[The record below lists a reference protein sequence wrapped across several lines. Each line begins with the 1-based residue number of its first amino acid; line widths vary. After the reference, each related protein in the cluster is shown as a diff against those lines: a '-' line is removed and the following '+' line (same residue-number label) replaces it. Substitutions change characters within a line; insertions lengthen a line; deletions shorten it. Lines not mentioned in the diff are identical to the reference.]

1 MGSLRFFVSLVTS
14 EFLGPKDTP
23 VFSLA
28 SLTWTLKTQGF
39 YSCLPFCQYPVVLW
53 YLWETVNTHTRARA
67 TEIIIG
73 ELWKLQKSINHVSL

>member
-39 YSCLPFCQYPVVLW
+39 YSCLPFCQCPVVLW
-53 YLWETVNTHTRARA
+53 YLWETKITGEKKA
-67 TEIIIG
+67 TEIAIG
-73 ELWKLQKSINHVSL
+73 GLWKLQKSINHVSL